1 MAMCRQTVQRYGG
14 FPISAIVVRDV
25 GEALSGGYTRQPSRL
40 HGLCK
45 HKKRHFG
52 AAREENLFLSRGKY
66 IFLGRKKI
74 TPPVEAF
81 SVILVTRL
89 HGGMCSPPGRGW
101 AALTL
106 TRLPAEW
113 ICSYPSLP
121 IPNLPGSLSCACA
134 LWSPPESFVTLKNAN
149 LLVFLP
155 YLS

>member
-14 FPISAIVVRDV
+14 FPIPAIFVRDA

-74 TPPVEAF
+74 HPLWMPV
-81 SVILVTRL
+81 RL
-89 HGGMCSPPGRGW
+89 HGLHGYTGYV
-101 AALTL
+101 AFV
-106 TRLPAEW
+106 
-113 ICSYPSLP
+113 YY
-121 IPNLPGSLSCACA
+121 
-134 LWSPPESFVTLKNAN
+134 PPEMSTSFYK
-149 LLVFLP
+149 
-155 YLS
+155 